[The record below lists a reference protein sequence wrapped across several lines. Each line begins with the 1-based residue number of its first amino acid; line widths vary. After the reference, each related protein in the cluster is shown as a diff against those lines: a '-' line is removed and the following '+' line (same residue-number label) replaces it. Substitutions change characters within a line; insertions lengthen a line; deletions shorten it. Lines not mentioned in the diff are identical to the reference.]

1 MTGRAEAM
9 TDEQPLP
16 PNRALL
22 HRELENETARTLV
35 ILTGFASS
43 EAELMNLVKTSMNA
57 RLEEVEKELSDD
69 PPEVA

>member
-1 MTGRAEAM
+1 
-9 TDEQPLP
+9 
-16 PNRALL
+16 
-22 HRELENETARTLV
+22 V